1 MNLFILRQAP
11 YQNSL
16 AREAIDM
23 ALAFAAFDQD
33 VSLLFMGDGVF
44 QLLEHQDTQ
53 HQGVR
58 NIAKTL
64 DSLSLFDI
72 NNVYVCYET
81 LRQKQLDMTLLKP
94 QVRSIQASEIEKL
107 ISLSDKVFSF

>member
-16 AREAIDM
+16 AREALDM
-23 ALAFAAFDQD
+23 ALAFAAFDQEIC
-33 VSLLFMGDGVF
+33 LLFMGDGVF
-44 QLLEHQDTQ
+44 QLLEYQDTQ
-53 HQGVR
+53 NQGVR

-72 NNVYVCYET
+72 NKVYVCHET
-81 LRQKQLDMTLLKP
+81 LRKKQLDITLLKP
-94 QVRSIQASEIEKL
+94 LARSIQASEIEKL
-107 ISLSDKVFSF
+107 ISLSDKVFNF